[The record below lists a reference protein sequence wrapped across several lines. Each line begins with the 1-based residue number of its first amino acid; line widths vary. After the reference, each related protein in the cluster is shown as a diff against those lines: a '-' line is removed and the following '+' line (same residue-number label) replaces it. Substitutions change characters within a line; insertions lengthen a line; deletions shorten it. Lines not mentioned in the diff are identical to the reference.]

1 MTEVVGVD
9 GQSLTKNEEVKG
21 KGKETE
27 ASTSQPE
34 AEDEQVSRM
43 NGETQAASLVA
54 DDNQGAGAAV
64 QTEVVD
70 KEAHRKGKRG
80 PAEDCQRAS
89 TRCYGSG
96 RDRRESRKDLVD
108 EVSNRRSQRRSTNRI
123 V

>member
-1 MTEVVGVD
+1 VTEVVGVD

-64 QTEVVD
+64 FAIKHSHCPRFTVGVKCMIFE
-70 KEAHRKGKRG
+70 HRG
-80 PAEDCQRAS
+80 
-89 TRCYGSG
+89 
-96 RDRRESRKDLVD
+96 L
-108 EVSNRRSQRRSTNRI
+108 
-123 V
+123 